1 VPTLTDAAS
10 QQAPDFLRRD
20 ATEDAHE
27 PARAELLLETHR
39 VTGSIEHSSSAR
51 RLVDILNAIDGPI
64 AVVRDAAA
72 ESLANPSDGPHHF
85 KLLHVKRQA
94 ILLAVPQSDGSP
106 PPDSVEAVEKQP
118 AAATLIL
125 PSLEITGHV
134 HLPPEA
140 DPGAVRL
147 LGRRDFL
154 PVTEAEVTETAFG
167 FHRWRRPLVVVNLAR
182 ALLYA
187 PAPR

>member
-1 VPTLTDAAS
+1 LTDAAS

-20 ATEDAHE
+20 AGEDAHE

-39 VTGSIEHSSSAR
+39 VTGSLEHSSSAR
-51 RLVDILNAIDGPI
+51 RLVDILNAIDGPN
-64 AVVRDAAA
+64 AVVRHATA
-72 ESLANPSDGPHHF
+72 ESLASPSDAPHHF
-85 KLLHVKRQA
+85 KLLHVKREA
-94 ILLAVPQSDGSP
+94 ILLAVPQSDSSP
-106 PPDSVEAVEKQP
+106 PPSDVEAVEKQP

-125 PSLEITGHV
+125 PGLEITGHV